1 MTEYRLSE
9 NDLRSVIEKCE
20 SKRTKS
26 EVYCYSQEE
35 LNDYLNLFYELLK
48 DSDTTVTEVVSYK
61 QNRISFK
68 NGSSIQ
74 LIKET

>member
-1 MTEYRLSE
+1 MRKCL
-9 NDLRSVIEKCE
+9 LRKDTLQEMIDHCE
-20 SKRTKS
+20 SEQTTTYVLYHSK
-26 EVYCYSQEE
+26 EE

-48 DSDTTVTEVVSYK
+48 DSDTTATEVVSYK